1 MEGDMR
7 IDPRHR
13 QQALLGL
20 LALLGLVALG
30 LWVYQSGWLDPVRLE
45 RLGLRLGPWGP
56 LVLAGVMALTVV
68 VGPIPTMVVSV
79 AAGMIYD
86 PLLAF
91 LLSMAGA
98 LLGAGLSFW
107 IARLVGRPVIERFF
121 HGHVALFPECPQRLL
136 FGMVLL
142 ARLIPVVSFALVSY
156 AAGLTALTTGRF
168 LVATALGMSPM
179 TLIYVLAGKGIAI
192 DSGWAMAVGLVVLGV
207 LIALPRM
214 VDAGWIPL
222 PKRWREF
229 VDHLRHPR

>member
-1 MEGDMR
+1 MKV
-7 IDPRHR
+7 DPRHR
-13 QQALLGL
+13 RQALLGG

-30 LWVYQSGWLDPVRLE
+30 LWVYQSGWLAPVRLE
-45 RLGLRLGPWGP
+45 QLGLRLGPWGP
-56 LVLAGVMALTVV
+56 PVLAGVMALTVV

-142 ARLIPVVSFALVSY
+142 ARLIPVMSFALVSY

-168 LVATALGMSPM
+168 LVATALGMFPM

-192 DSGWAMAVGLVVLGV
+192 DDSRAMIVGVGV
-207 LIALPRM
+207 LCLLLALSKSI
-214 VDAGWIPL
+214 DAGWIPL
-222 PKRWREF
+222 PKRWRAF
-229 VDHLRHPR
+229 VDHFRHPP

>member
-1 MEGDMR
+1 MR
-7 IDPRHR
+7 IERRHR
-13 QQALLGL
+13 RQALLGG

-30 LWVYQSGWLDPVRLE
+30 LWVYQSGWIDPVRLE
-45 RLGLRLGPWGP
+45 RLGLSLGPWGP
-56 LVLAGVMALTVV
+56 PVLAGVMALTVV

-79 AAGMIYD
+79 SAGMLYD

-91 LLSMAGA
+91 LLSMVGA

-107 IARLVGRPVIERFF
+107 IARLVGRPVIERLF
-121 HGHVALFPECPQRLL
+121 HGHVALFPECPQRFL
-136 FGMVLL
+136 FGMVLM

-192 DSGWAMAVGLVVLGV
+192 DSGWAMAGGLVVLGL